1 MSFLTTAD
9 KYFLKTILKH
19 LSSITVLLISVV
31 WLSQSLRF
39 LELIVSNNIDIK
51 SYLLL
56 IIFLLPDL
64 FSILF
69 PICLLISGA
78 HIYQKLISDHEI
90 TVLRSTG
97 HSNLQIAKPF
107 LLICAGATFLT
118 SYANIFL
125 VPESF
130 QKFRMYQYNVT
141 NKLSAA
147 VVHPRTFNFIKGVT
161 VYVQN
166 RSIKGELKGV
176 FIHSKG
182 NDLQNSYTI
191 TAQTGYI
198 KQDGEQLHLVLLKG
212 IRHEWDKKTKK
223 LSYCAFDNFLY
234 DLTSLVSNKKQY
246 NIKPYERSLRE
257 LLNPQFVGGD
267 VILKNRMIAEA
278 HQRLLMPW
286 LCFVNGLILMSVLL
300 FGDLMRRYRKRK
312 IFTAIGICAFF
323 QITLIALINASANHT
338 FLLPIAY
345 SFVIVAMG
353 LFFGLLVYPKRR
365 LFHKG

>member
-9 KYFLKTILKH
+9 KYFLKMTLKH
-19 LSSITVLLISVV
+19 LSSITVILISVV

-39 LELIVSNNIDIK
+39 LELIVSNNIGIK
-51 SYLLL
+51 SYFML

-64 FSILF
+64 FSILL

-78 HIYQKLISDHEI
+78 HVYQKFISDHEI

-107 LLICAGATFLT
+107 LLICVAATALT

-130 QKFRMYQYNVT
+130 QNFRIYQNSIT

-147 VVHPRTFNFIKGVT
+147 VIHPRTFNFIKGIT

-166 RSIKGELKGV
+166 RSIKGQLTGV
-176 FIHSKG
+176 FIHSVG
-182 NDLQNSYTI
+182 NDLQNPYTI
-191 TAQTGYI
+191 SAQTGYL
-198 KQDGEQLHLVLLKG
+198 KYEGNDLHLILLKG

-223 LSYCAFDNFLY
+223 LSYCAFENFLY
-234 DLTSLVSNKKQY
+234 DLTPLTSGQKQHS
-246 NIKPYERSLRE
+246 IKPYERSLRE
-257 LLNPQFVGGD
+257 LLDPQFTAGD
-267 VILKNRMIAEA
+267 TALKNRMVTEA
-278 HQRLLMPW
+278 HQRLITPW
-286 LCFVNGLILMSVLL
+286 LCLINGLILMSVLL
-300 FGDLMRRYRKRK
+300 YGDLMRRYRKRK
-312 IFTAIGICAFF
+312 IFSAIGICAFF
-323 QITLIALINASANHT
+323 QITLITLINASANHT

-345 SFVIVAMG
+345 GFVIVAMM
-353 LFFGLLVYPKRR
+353 LFFGLLIYPKRC
-365 LFHKG
+365 LFQKG

>member
-19 LSSITVLLISVV
+19 LSSVTVLLISVV

-39 LELIVSNNIDIK
+39 LELIVSNNIGVK
-51 SYLLL
+51 SYFFL
-56 IIFLLPDL
+56 IVFLLPDL

-78 HIYQKLISDHEI
+78 HIYQKFIADHEI
-90 TVLRSTG
+90 TVLKSTG
-97 HSNLQIAKPF
+97 YSNLQIAKPF
-107 LLICAGATFLT
+107 LLICLGATLLT

-130 QKFRMYQYNVT
+130 QKFRMYQHSLT
-141 NKLSAA
+141 NKLTAA
-147 VVHPRTFNFIKGVT
+147 IVHPRTFNFIKGVT

-182 NDLQNSYTI
+182 DNLQNSYTI
-191 TAQTGYI
+191 TAQSGYL
-198 KQDGEQLHLVLLKG
+198 KHEGENLHLVLLKG

-234 DLTSLVSNKKQY
+234 DLTSLTKGAKQY

-257 LLNPQFVGGD
+257 LLDPQFVGTD
-267 VILKNRMIAEA
+267 EILKNRMISEA

-286 LCFVNGLILMSVLL
+286 LCIINGLILMSVLL
-300 FGDLMRRYRKRK
+300 FGDLMRRHRKRK
-312 IFTAIGICAFF
+312 IFTAMGICAFF
-323 QITLIALINASANHT
+323 QITLIALVNASANHT

-345 SFVIVAMG
+345 GFVIVAMV
-353 LFFGLLVYPKRR
+353 LFFGLLVYPKRT
-365 LFHKG
+365 LFRKG